1 MALLG
6 LIRGKLIEFS
16 KNIENIT
23 KSDSNFSSTFVDHHF
38 LSDICFNGHC
48 LISNTSIHKKIVNLH
63 ISYTLNP
70 TLRNLNTDFKLGS
83 CFFRSRKLS
92 KNTDLDKDWWSSYS
106 IGFDSRSEVLFADGS
121 FGEKFIIF

>member
-16 KNIENIT
+16 KNIENVT

-48 LISNTSIHKKIVNLH
+48 LINNTYIHKKVVNLH
-63 ISYTLNP
+63 ISYTSKSNIKK
-70 TLRNLNTDFKLGS
+70 FKHR
-83 CFFRSRKLS
+83 F
-92 KNTDLDKDWWSSYS
+92 
-106 IGFDSRSEVLFADGS
+106 
-121 FGEKFIIF
+121 